1 MNEISPQLQN
11 QIAQFQ
17 QLQQQLQNVTS
28 QKMQMES
35 QVRELK
41 RTLSELEKTDED
53 SPVYKSVGSLLIK
66 SSDRAGLKTEM
77 EESVETTEIRVKALE
92 RQEKSMR
99 EKFQT
104 MQESLNRA
112 MGGPKAN

>member
-1 MNEISPQLQN
+1 MNDISPQLQN

-17 QLQQQLQNVTS
+17 QLQQQLQNVTT
-28 QKMQMES
+28 QKMQMEA

-41 RTLSELEKTDED
+41 RTVSELEKAGDD
-53 SPVYKSVGSLLIK
+53 SPVYKSVGALLIK
-66 SSDRAGLKTEM
+66 TSDRSGLKAEM
-77 EESVETTEIRVKALE
+77 EESVETMEIRVKALE

-104 MQESLNRA
+104 LQESLNKA
-112 MGGPKAN
+112 MGGPRAN